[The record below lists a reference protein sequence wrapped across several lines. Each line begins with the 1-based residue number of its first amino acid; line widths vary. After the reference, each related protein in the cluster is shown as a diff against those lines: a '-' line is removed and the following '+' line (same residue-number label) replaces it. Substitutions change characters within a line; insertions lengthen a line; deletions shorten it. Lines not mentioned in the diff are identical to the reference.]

1 MKFFVPVIAVLVLA
15 SAGCA
20 AKQSSSASSS
30 KHAQKGAMH
39 KWIDQQARSPV
50 KPASAEYLDLNKNGK
65 KDAYEDPNLPIE
77 RRIDDL
83 LAQMNLDEKTCQLAT
98 LYGFGRVLQD
108 ELPTPQWKQKI
119 WKDGVANIDEHLS
132 GYVGGR
138 GIGVPAGLIKDEKN
152 VWPASNHARAINEV
166 QKWFIEQTRLGIPVD
181 FSAEG
186 IRGIA
191 HLQATCF
198 PNQNGMGST
207 FNRALIRRQG
217 EITGGEGRALGYTS
231 IYAPILDPMRDQR
244 WGRNEDSY
252 GESPYLVAELGIQ
265 LIQGIQSQG
274 AASAVKHYTI
284 YSQNKGAREG
294 PARTDPQVAPREVED
309 VFVYPFKRAFLE
321 AKAMGAMSSYND
333 YDGIP
338 ITGSRYWLTERLRH
352 EFGFTGYVVS
362 DSDAVEFI
370 WNKHHVAADMKG
382 AVREA
387 AMAGMNVRCTFWPPD
402 QYILP
407 LRELVKEGAVPMRQ
421 IDHLVRDVL
430 RTKFRLGLFDRPY
443 VDPDRADKVV
453 MTAENLAVALQASR
467 ESIVLLKN
475 DKKALPL
482 KKTLKK
488 VAVVGPNAD
497 EKGYALTRYGPYK
510 VPVTTVLA
518 GVREKLKSSG
528 ADVVYAKGCEF
539 TDPTWPVSEILPQP
553 ISDKEQ
559 KQIDEA
565 VAAARGADVAIVV
578 LGDNTKTSGEHR
590 SRTSLELPGR
600 QLDLIK
606 AIHATGTPTVLVLI
620 NGRPIAI
627 NWPAE
632 KVPAIV
638 CAWYPGAQGGAA
650 IADVLFGDYNPGG
663 KLANTWPKHV
673 GQIPMNF
680 PTKPSAQKEDDKH
693 ANVSGALYNFGHGLS
708 YTTFEYSNLHVRA
721 QNGKVPTTPDN
732 VLVEVDVKNI
742 GKLSGD
748 EVVQLYVRDLVS
760 SVTTYEQ
767 KLGGFERVAL
777 KPAERKTIT
786 FVVRNDDLTLINRDG
801 KRVVEPGEF
810 RFSAGSSSADIR
822 QDATIEIVGPNGE
835 RGPIEPK
842 SATTKPNKTGADE

>member
-1 MKFFVPVIAVLVLA
+1 MRIFVAIIAVSVIAGAACAPTERSADHPPQHA
-15 SAGCA
+15 SG
-20 AKQSSSASSS
+20 
-30 KHAQKGAMH
+30 MH
-39 KWIDQQARSPV
+39 KWINQEARSPA
-50 KPASAEYLDLNKNGK
+50 KPQSGEYLDLNKNGK
-65 KDAYEDPNLPIE
+65 KDPYEDPALPIE

-83 LAQMNLDEKTCQLAT
+83 IAQMNLDEKTCQLAT
-98 LYGFGRVLQD
+98 LYGYQRVLQD
-108 ELPTPQWKQKI
+108 DLPTPEWKQKI
-119 WKDGVANIDEHLS
+119 WKNGIANIDEHLS

-138 GIGVPAGLIKDEKN
+138 GIGVPAGLIKDEKH
-152 VWPASNHARAINEV
+152 VWPASNHAKAINEV
-166 QKWFIEQTRLGIPVD
+166 QRWFIEQTRLGIPVD

-186 IRGIA
+186 IRGLG

-198 PNQNGMGST
+198 PSQNGMGST
-207 FNRALIRRQG
+207 WNRALVRRQG
-217 EITGGEGRALGYTS
+217 EIVGAEGRALGYTS
-231 IYAPILDPMRDQR
+231 IYAPILDTMRDQR
-244 WGRNEDSY
+244 WGRNEDTY
-252 GESPYLVAELGIQ
+252 GESPYLVAELGLEMIR
-265 LIQGIQSQG
+265 GIQSQG

-284 YSQNKGAREG
+284 YSVNKGAREG
-294 PARTDPQVAPREVED
+294 PARTDPQVAPREAED
-309 VFVYPFKRAFLE
+309 VLVYPFKRAFLE

-333 YDGIP
+333 YDGVP
-338 ITGSRYWLTERLRH
+338 VTGSYYWLTERLRH

-407 LRELVKEGAVPMRQ
+407 LRELVKEGAVPMQQ

-443 VDPDRADKVV
+443 VEPARADKVV
-453 MTAENLAVALQASR
+453 MSPENLAVALQASR

-475 DKKALPL
+475 EKNALPL
-482 KKTLKK
+482 AKTLKK

-497 EKGYALTRYGPYK
+497 ENGYALTRYGPYK
-510 VPVTTVLA
+510 VPVSTVLA
-518 GVREKLKSSG
+518 GIREKLKSSG
-528 ADVVYAKGCEF
+528 AEVVYAKGCEF
-539 TDPTWPVSEILPQP
+539 IDANWPRSEVLPEP
-553 ISDKEQ
+553 ITDKEQ

-565 VAAARGADVAIVV
+565 VAAAKGADVAIVV
-578 LGDNTKTSGEHR
+578 LGDSAKTSGEHR

-638 CAWYPGAQGGAA
+638 CAWYPGAQGGTAV
-650 IADVLFGDYNPGG
+650 ADVLFGDYNPGG

-673 GQIPMNF
+673 GQIPINF
-680 PTKPSAQKEDDKH
+680 PTKPSAQKEDEKR
-693 ANVSGALYNFGHGLS
+693 ANVAGALYDFGHGLS
-708 YTTFEYSNLHVRA
+708 YTTFQYANLRLLPESGSGGHSQFR
-721 QNGKVPTTPDN
+721 TTDN
-732 VLVEVDVKNI
+732 VVAEVDVTNT
-742 GKLSGD
+742 GKLAGD

-767 KLGGFERVAL
+767 KLVGFERFSL
-777 KPAERKTIT
+777 TPGEKKTARM
-786 FVVRNDDLTLINRDG
+786 VVRNDDLSLINREG
-801 KRVVEPGEF
+801 QRVVEPGEF
-810 RFSAGSSSADIR
+810 LFSAGGSLATLK
-822 QDATIEIVGPNGE
+822 QTQTIELLGPNGE
-835 RGPIEPK
+835 RGPK
-842 SATTKPNKTGADE
+842 SAPSTKPAKTGADE